1 MSEIQKHDHL
11 LIETPP
17 EVIGFAAIRSF
28 GAGFR
33 VLPRNRENHAELLER
48 QWRAIWAKHDDEES
62 KVSLLLL
69 YLQKKES
76 MFILKAHLITI

>member
-17 EVIGFAAIRSF
+17 EVIGFAATRSF

-33 VLPRNRENHAELLER
+33 VLPGNRENHAELLER
-48 QWRAIWAKHDDEES
+48 QWRAIWAKHDEEDS
-62 KVSLLLL
+62 KNISYCCCTRKRRTLCT
-69 YLQKKES
+69 
-76 MFILKAHLITI
+76 F